1 MLCPV
6 LVKMCKDDPGC
17 RIIGTGRLPHRAIN
31 RKILNKPSDWIF
43 SMVKMLQTNQ
53 TMRRRLGPLTVGVA
67 SLLLV
72 SPLAIGV
79 TPAQANW
86 FKSKPVENGYKLC
99 GMRLDKAGIGKD
111 VAADACAAVLHP
123 EDLGT
128 CVADL
133 TPLKLAATA
142 ALAACQRV
150 RRPLELRTCVQ
161 DVQRQDANAVLPN
174 VLEACRR
181 SLLPERY
188 GKCVVG
194 LNQSVATPTAMG
206 LATCLD
212 ASDRPI
218 DIQSGFV
225 PINDVCRLEGFV
237 SVAVPKDCDKNAQV
251 AAPLNSTGT
260 SGVTP
265 TPAPTQPAQLY

>member
-1 MLCPV
+1 
-6 LVKMCKDDPGC
+6 
-17 RIIGTGRLPHRAIN
+17 
-31 RKILNKPSDWIF
+31 
-43 SMVKMLQTNQ
+43 MVKMLQTNRA
-53 TMRRRLGPLTVGVA
+53 MRAIGQLPVGLATV
-67 SLLLV
+67 LLL

-79 TPAQANW
+79 NPAQANW
-86 FKSKPVENGYKLC
+86 FQPKPVENGYKLC

-111 VAADACAAVLHP
+111 VAADACAEVLHP

-128 CVADL
+128 CVVDL
-133 TPLKLAATA
+133 TPLKLDAATT
-142 ALAACQRV
+142 LAACRRV
-150 RRPLELRTCVQ
+150 RRPLELSTCVQ
-161 DVQRQDANAVLPN
+161 DVHRQDANAVLPN

-194 LNQSVATPTAMG
+194 LNQSLAMPTAMG

-218 DIQSGFV
+218 DMRSGFV

-237 SVAVPKDCDKNAQV
+237 SVAVPKDCDKNQPQT
-251 AAPLNSTGT
+251 AAPLNST
-260 SGVTP
+260 VMPDATP
-265 TPAPTQPAQLY
+265 TPSATPSTTTPAQLY

>member
-1 MLCPV
+1 VAVGWIKAVVALHP
-6 LVKMCKDDPGC
+6 
-17 RIIGTGRLPHRAIN
+17 IN
-31 RKILNKPSDWIF
+31 RKIVNKPSDWIF

-67 SLLLV
+67 SLLLL

-79 TPAQANW
+79 NPAQANW
-86 FKSKPVENGYKLC
+86 FKSKPVENAYKLC
-99 GMRLDKAGIGKD
+99 GMRLDKVGIGKD

-133 TPLKLAATA
+133 TPLKLDAAA

-161 DVQRQDANAVLPN
+161 DVRRQDANAVLPN

-194 LNQSVATPTAMG
+194 LNQSVAMPTAMG

-212 ASDRPI
+212 ASDQPI
-218 DIQSGFV
+218 DVVPSGFV

-237 SVAVPKDCDKNAQV
+237 SVAVPKDCDKNTQSV
-251 AAPLNSTGT
+251 APLNSP
-260 SGVTP
+260 VTP
-265 TPAPTQPAQLY
+265 DATTAPGSTQPPAQLY